1 MSSLPRSSMVWL
13 HAGWG
18 HRPGMLDSLPAF
30 HRDGRVNAV
39 IETPRGSR
47 NKFTFEPDTGTF
59 HLGKQLP
66 AGAVFPFDF
75 GFIPSTL
82 AQDGDPLDVLV
93 LLETPTFP
101 GCVVGGRIIGVI
113 DGRQTGRT
121 GKTTANPRLIAVA
134 MESTEFAGV
143 RRLRELPSSLI
154 DEITHFFV
162 SYNDATGKTYTP
174 SGAFGPRK
182 ALAMIHAGISRR
194 QNATRGKKRK
204 RGRTLGRVA

>member
-1 MSSLPRSSMVWL
+1 
-13 HAGWG
+13 
-18 HRPGMLDSLPAF
+18 MLDSLPAF
-30 HRDGRVNAV
+30 HRGGGINAV

-47 NKFTFEPDTGTF
+47 NKFTFAPDSGTF

-75 GFIPSTL
+75 GFVPSTL
-82 AQDGDPLDVLV
+82 AEDGDPLDVLM

-101 GCVVGGRIIGVI
+101 GCIVRGRVVGVI
-113 DGRQTGRT
+113 DGRQTGRS

-134 MESTEFAGV
+134 MESTEYAGV
-143 RRLRELPSSLI
+143 RRLRELPQTLI

-182 ALAMIHAGISRR
+182 ARAMIEAGITRR
-194 QNATRGKKRK
+194 QSAISRTKKRK
-204 RGRTLGRVA
+204 RRGTAR

>member
-1 MSSLPRSSMVWL
+1 
-13 HAGWG
+13 
-18 HRPGMLDSLPAF
+18 MLDSLPAF
-30 HRDGRVNAV
+30 HRGGRINAV

-47 NKFTFEPDTGTF
+47 NKFTFEPDSGTF
-59 HLGKQLP
+59 RLGKQLP

-75 GFIPSTL
+75 GFVPSTL
-82 AQDGDPLDVLV
+82 AEDGDPLDVLM

-101 GCVVGGRIIGVI
+101 GCVVRGRVVGVI
-113 DGRQTGRT
+113 DGRQTGRS

-134 MESTEFAGV
+134 MESTEYAGV
-143 RRLRELPSSLI
+143 RRLRELPQSLI

-182 ALAMIHAGISRR
+182 ALAMIEAGITRR
-194 QNATRGKKRK
+194 QTAISRSKKRK
-204 RGRTLGRVA
+204 RRGTLQEVA

>member
-1 MSSLPRSSMVWL
+1 
-13 HAGWG
+13 
-18 HRPGMLDSLPAF
+18 MLDRLPAF
-30 HRDGRVNAV
+30 HRAGRVNAV

-47 NKFTFEPDTGTF
+47 NKFTFDGDTGTF

-101 GCVVGGRIIGVI
+101 GCVVRGRIVGVI

-121 GKTTANPRLIAVA
+121 GKSTANPRLIAVS
-134 MESTEFAGV
+134 MESTEYAGI
-143 RRLRELPSSLI
+143 RRLRELPQTLI

-162 SYNDATGKTYTP
+162 SYNDASGKTYTP
-174 SGAFGPRK
+174 TGVFGPRK
-182 ALAMIHAGISRR
+182 ATAMIEAGISRR
-194 QNATRGKKRK
+194 QNALSRAKKRK
-204 RGRTLGRVA
+204 RRPLRHVA